1 MMSVPCNALRKMSSK
16 NWYFDLRKP
25 AILNGN
31 SGNSSSRSMSKLSKS
46 QNKHHTFDSSTLWV
60 LSYDLH
66 TLQRTWAEQARYS
79 IGNVPDPFRAVIKW
93 SNTPT
98 WTSAVLRGLKDI
110 MHYPMI

>member
-1 MMSVPCNALRKMSSK
+1 MMSVPCNPLRKMSSK

-46 QNKHHTFDSSTLWV
+46 QNKHHMFDSNTLWV

-66 TLQRTWAEQARYS
+66 TLQRTWAEQARYRKCTRPFPRRNKMEAGKVWATS
-79 IGNVPDPFRAVIKW
+79 CIG
-93 SNTPT
+93 
-98 WTSAVLRGLKDI
+98 
-110 MHYPMI
+110 